1 MFILFIFICL
11 SWLLALLP
19 AIRKI
24 KKMQKSKTLKHQRQK
39 QEGNGK
45 SELQEIRE
53 DNIEAAKKQ
62 ESKTISKHS
71 RGK

>member
-1 MFILFIFICL
+1 
-11 SWLLALLP
+11 
-19 AIRKI
+19 
-24 KKMQKSKTLKHQRQK
+24 MQKSKTLKHQQQK

-62 ESKTISKHS
+62 KSKTISKHS
-71 RGK
+71 KHSRGK